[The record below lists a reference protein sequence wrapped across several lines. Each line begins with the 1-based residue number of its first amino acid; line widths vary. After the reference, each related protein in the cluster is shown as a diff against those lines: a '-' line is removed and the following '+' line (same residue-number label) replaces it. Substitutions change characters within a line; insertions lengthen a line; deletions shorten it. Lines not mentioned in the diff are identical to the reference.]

1 MAATT
6 LTIRLSPELKCG
18 ATAVCEY
25 YGIDLSTAVRTFL
38 TQMVNTNTIPLDLA
52 YGEPNE
58 VSLAAIEEGEAY
70 LGTHREGRYASGR
83 ELVEAA
89 LA

>member
-6 LTIRLSPELKCG
+6 LTIRLSPELKSG

-58 VSLAAIEEGEAY
+58 VSRLALQETEELIANGSEAFDD
-70 LGTHREGRYASGR
+70 
-83 ELVEAA
+83 VESFVAA
-89 LA
+89 LKT